1 MTIMATKTVRKEIKE
16 LIYSPGWKH
25 IEKILKDRRD
35 ACVLAILNQL
45 HSEEKVHSEADINR
59 RLIRCYN
66 GMVNIPL
73 IEVEVEEEIKLE
85 EEMNKHETLGI
96 GQVEDLFEKPKQ
108 E

>member
-1 MTIMATKTVRKEIKE
+1 MATQKVTKEIKE
-16 LIYSPGWKH
+16 LIYSPWRAH

-66 GMVNIPL
+66 GMINITDIL
-73 IEVEVEEEIKLE
+73 VEVDEEIKLE
-85 EEMNKHETLGI
+85 DMIDKNETLGI
-96 GQVEDLFEKPKQ
+96 GLVEDLFEKPKQ